1 VKNQARMHMRNA
13 DRPYRN
19 APDAMAHWPETATAV
34 GVRLDAQGAVDVA
47 APFGL
52 DDLFGLVLQPT
63 PRFMAEKYPVYLERI
78 RTRDWPSRWPRLRF
92 FSPAAP

>member
-1 VKNQARMHMRNA
+1 
-13 DRPYRN
+13 
-19 APDAMAHWPETATAV
+19 MAHWPETATAV
-34 GVRLDAQGAVDVA
+34 GVRLDAQGAVDAA